1 MCVFL
6 LKTDTLLDTCYG
18 DTTVF
23 LCNVLKG
30 FFCGEKIV
38 PQHVWNSV
46 GTKQGQNCVNFQ
58 CRIVCTVLVNCPRY
72 NLEKNHIRY
81 VCTNLCTVLVTCV
94 PCVHKK
100 GLVPASPS
108 LQHVPLCVP
117 TLNPVRTTL
126 EEFKKHSFIYM
137 VRPTAH
143 TNPSRKRSFRERSLN
158 QRNLKMPAL
167 RFIVNRK
174 TFWKRNF
181 LKKDDVMWFPC
192 PRFS

>member
-1 MCVFL
+1 M
-6 LKTDTLLDTCYG
+6 K
-18 DTTVF
+18 
-23 LCNVLKG
+23 
-30 FFCGEKIV
+30 FCWDKA
-38 PQHVWNSV
+38 
-46 GTKQGQNCVNFQ
+46 GTKLRQFSMSYRVHCSCKLPPLQPRKEPYPLRLHQ
-58 CRIVCTVLVNCPRY
+58 LVYCS
-72 NLEKNHIRY
+72 L
-81 VCTNLCTVLVTCV
+81 TCV

-126 EEFKKHSFIYM
+126 EEFKKHSFISM

-174 TFWKRNF
+174 TF
-181 LKKDDVMWFPC
+181 
-192 PRFS
+192 